1 MTVERIVDWLVN
13 GAPGVPPRAPDVF
26 QKMCEDLVAVGV
38 PIDRGEAFVRTLHP
52 HIVGRSFVWQPGKPV
67 EVREQTFAYLA
78 SQEFVAGSIGA
89 VFRTGEWQRVTTPER
104 DLVVAPLT
112 FLTGQHHAV
121 SIETRRPGGFD
132 DSHIAAFRRVG
143 PPLARVAEILALART
158 ATNLL
163 DTYVGRNAGARIM
176 AGRIQRGDVEPIH
189 AVLWFSDLRGF
200 TTLAGEVPPNVL
212 IGALNDLFECQVPA
226 IQRHGGEVL
235 KFMGDGLLA
244 IFPIVEGGRPVPELC
259 SAALTAANEAIA
271 DLGALNERRA
281 ARGEAPMRIG
291 LALHV
296 GDVAYGNIGGAGRLD
311 FTCIGPA
318 VNLASRLEGV
328 AGKLGRTFVVS
339 EAFAQASGRSFEDL
353 GRYEVKGVAEPQR
366 VYGA

>member
-1 MTVERIVDWLVN
+1 MTVEQIADWLIN
-13 GAPGVPPRAPDVF
+13 GARGVPPRAPDVF
-26 QKMCEDLVAVGV
+26 QKMCDDLVRAGI
-38 PIDRGEAFVRTLHP
+38 PIERGEAFVKTLHP
-52 HIVGRSFVWQPGKPV
+52 HIVGRSFVWRPGVPV
-67 EVREQTFAYLA
+67 EVREQTFGYLG
-78 SQEFVAGSIGA
+78 SDEFIAGSIGA

-112 FLTGQHHAV
+112 FLNGQHHAV
-121 SIETRRPGGFD
+121 SIETSAPGGFLD
-132 DSHIAAFRRVG
+132 WHVDAFRKVA

-163 DTYVGRNAGARIM
+163 DTYVGRNAGERIM
-176 AGRIQRGDVEPIH
+176 SGRIQRGDVEPIH

-226 IQRHGGEVL
+226 IQRQGGEVL
-235 KFMGDGLLA
+235 KFIGDGLLA
-244 IFPIVEGGRPVPELC
+244 IFPIVEGGRSVPELC
-259 SAALTAANEAIA
+259 GAALASANEAIA
-271 DLGALNERRA
+271 SLGALNERRA
-281 ARGEAPMRIG
+281 GRGEAPLRIG

-339 EAFAQASGRSFEDL
+339 EAFAQASELPFEDL
-353 GRYEVKGVAEPQR
+353 GAYELKGVTGLQR
-366 VYGA
+366 VYGP